1 MSRIPV
7 WIDTDTGVDDA
18 VALLTAVDLE
28 KKGLL
33 EIRGISAVCGNAE
46 LDKTFENA
54 RNVMYLAGREDVP
67 VFPGAEKPLLVELS
81 TAPYF
86 HGEDGLGG
94 AKIPPSPAVRES
106 TPAWDALYSC
116 ATECAG
122 ELELI
127 LLGPETNAAIAL
139 RKHPDLP
146 KYLKRILIMGGAEV
160 GGNKTPA
167 AEYNIWADPHGAQVV
182 FKSGIPIVMCG
193 LDVTMQAQLL
203 PEEMQEIESYES
215 RGCRLFRES
224 TGFAKELYR
233 HFGLEGFFVHDAC
246 PILYAAYPEKF
257 EGEPSGVFVETRG
270 SITRGKTVCDRI
282 TDRKF
287 GVKNAVVVR
296 GIDRAWFSGIIA
308 SALKAV

>member
-1 MSRIPV
+1 MSKIPV
-7 WIDTDTGVDDA
+7 WTDTDTGVDDA
-18 VALLTAVDLE
+18 VALLTAVYLE
-28 KKGLL
+28 RKGLL

-54 RNVMYLAGREDVP
+54 RNVMYLAGREDIP

-94 AKIPPSPAVRES
+94 AKIPPSPAARENM
-106 TPAWDALYSC
+106 PAWDALYLC
-116 ATECAG
+116 ARECAG

-127 LLGPETNAAIAL
+127 LMGPETNAAIAL

-270 SITRGKTVCDRI
+270 SITRGKTVCDRV

>member
-81 TAPYF
+81 TAPYV

-94 AKIPPSPAVRES
+94 AKIPPSPAARENM
-106 TPAWDALYSC
+106 PAWDALYLC
-116 ATECAG
+116 ARECAG
-122 ELELI
+122 EL
-127 LLGPETNAAIAL
+127 
-139 RKHPDLP
+139 DLP

-270 SITRGKTVCDRI
+270 SITRGKTVCDRV

>member
-33 EIRGISAVCGNAE
+33 EIRGISAVCGNAA

-106 TPAWDALYSC
+106 TPACDALYSC

-224 TGFAKELYR
+224 TVSAKELYR
-233 HFGLEGFFVHDAC
+233 QFGLEGFFVHDAC
-246 PILYAAYPEKF
+246 PILYAVYPEKF
-257 EGEPSGVFVETRG
+257 QGEPSGVFVETRG

-287 GVKNAVVVR
+287 GVRNAVIVR